1 MEGSVQFPWIDAAI
15 ADVPADYDAELS
27 PVEENEVVIG
37 TVPDRLRRLNN
48 AFGNLV
54 RTINTKG
61 KEHLTADHKHG
72 GEECAKWR
80 LEMAELAYR
89 VDIMKSLFFATL
101 KIELGIEPCNMGIRE
116 NWQVVRMPDKDEDD
130 ESPIGASVVVM
141 TGMFGDV
148 LGRVLRG

>member
-1 MEGSVQFPWIDAAI
+1 MEGSMQFPWIDAMI
-15 ADVPADYDAELS
+15 AEVPADYDAELS
-27 PVEENEVVIG
+27 PVKENEVVIG
-37 TVPDRLRRLNN
+37 TVPDRLRPLSN
-48 AFGNLV
+48 AAGNIAD
-54 RTINTKG
+54 TINAK
-61 KEHLTADHKHG
+61 KREHHEAVHEHG
-72 GEECAKWR
+72 GEECKKFR
-80 LEMAELAYR
+80 AEAEALRSKAE
-89 VDIMKSLFFATL
+89 VLKSLFFATL